1 MPVSAQQVARDALI
15 DLEGIDAAELLR
27 DVAAVL
33 YRRVG
38 KTKTQEIVGRLVA
51 AAITNWDPPGMFDGL
66 DNVKREIAR
75 GIAVPALQNLV
86 TNLAEG
92 LED

>member
-15 DLEGIDAAELLR
+15 DLEGIDAAALLR

-38 KTKTQEIVGRLVA
+38 KTKTEEIAGRLVG
-51 AAITNWDPPGMFDGL
+51 AAIDNWNPPGFFDGL
-66 DNVKREIAR
+66 DDAKRTVAKR
-75 GIAVPALQNLV
+75 VAVPAIQKLLID
-86 TNLAEG
+86 LAQG